1 MVTADPPL
9 IDVAATERT
18 LLLAAVAEYALHL
31 TQTSAASTS
40 PAPNR
45 RAADNSSRRFVC
57 GFYLYFLSCV
67 GGLQFV
73 FVCVLEFMLLAII
86 NLSLSLWTTVA
97 VLAPHLLRA
106 CGWLQACQL
115 GTALCAVLLD
125 IQDVTVQEP
134 LLAAVVSV
142 LAAPGLAGLLQADR
156 PASAGGNSSMSSS
169 SVMISS
175 SSSGGGGVVFRQQ
188 FMQAAL
194 AAATKLI
201 GVSGLEPVLLR
212 HVTAL
217 VCLFYFGCLLF
228 DICCVV

>member
-1 MVTADPPL
+1 M
-9 IDVAATERT
+9 
-18 LLLAAVAEYALHL
+18 
-31 TQTSAASTS
+31 
-40 PAPNR
+40 
-45 RAADNSSRRFVC
+45 
-57 GFYLYFLSCV
+57 
-67 GGLQFV
+67 